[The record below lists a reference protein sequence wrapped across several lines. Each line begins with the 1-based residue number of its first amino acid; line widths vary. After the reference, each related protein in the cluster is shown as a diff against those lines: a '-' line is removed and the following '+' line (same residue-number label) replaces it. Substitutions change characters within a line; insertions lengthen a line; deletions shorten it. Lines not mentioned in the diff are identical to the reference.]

1 MFDNSEGEFMLNI
14 SESEKLEYLEKL
26 ESQSVSLSED
36 ILMILYENS
45 DECIRSEL
53 AQTLSLYHNEL
64 SEKILVYLLNDKDE
78 LVRVN
83 ACDSLYWSHSKN
95 TLEKLLKIM
104 QNDKYLV
111 RGYALLSVADI
122 IINNN
127 YNDFIYK
134 VKHILKHEKSKFV
147 LMNYDS
153 FLYRL
158 GDDSY
163 LYKISENLNAKKYNV
178 RCHAANLL
186 YNCARKENYLTVINL
201 FDKRLDIENNYA
213 VKSTLQRI
221 INDLKS
227 EF

>member
-134 VKHILKHEKSKFV
+134 VKHILKHEKSKF
-147 LMNYDS
+147 N
-153 FLYRL
+153 R
-158 GDDSY
+158 
-163 LYKISENLNAKKYNV
+163 N
-178 RCHAANLL
+178 
-186 YNCARKENYLTVINL
+186 
-201 FDKRLDIENNYA
+201 
-213 VKSTLQRI
+213 
-221 INDLKS
+221 
-227 EF
+227 

>member
-1 MFDNSEGEFMLNI
+1 MLNI
-14 SESEKLEYLEKL
+14 SENEKLEYLEKL

-36 ILMILYENS
+36 MLMSLYENP

-53 AQTLSLYHNEL
+53 AQTLSFYHNEL
-64 SEKILVYLLNDKDE
+64 SEKFLVYLLDDKDE

-83 ACDSLYWSHSKN
+83 ACDSLYWSNSKK
-95 TLEKLLKIM
+95 TLEKLIVIM

-127 YNDFIYK
+127 YSDFIHK
-134 VKHILKHEKSKFV
+134 VKYILKHEKSKFV

-163 LYKISENLNAKKYNV
+163 LYKIAKNLNAEKYNV

-186 YNCARKENYLTVINL
+186 YNCAHRENYFIVIDFL
-201 FDKRLDIENNYA
+201 GKRLNVEKNYA

>member
-1 MFDNSEGEFMLNI
+1 MFNI
-14 SESEKLEYLEKL
+14 SENEKQEYLEKL
-26 ESQSVSLSED
+26 GSQSVLLSED
-36 ILMILYENS
+36 ILMILCEDS
-45 DECIRSEL
+45 DECVRSEL
-53 AQTLSLYHNEL
+53 AQALSFYHNEL
-64 SEKILVYLLNDKDE
+64 SEKILVYLLKDKDE
-78 LVRVN
+78 IVRIN
-83 ACDSLYWSHSKN
+83 ACDSLYWSNSKK
-95 TLEKLLKIM
+95 TLEKVIVIM

-127 YNDFIYK
+127 YSDFIYK
-134 VKHILKHEKSKFV
+134 VKYILKHEKSKFV

-158 GDDSY
+158 GDKAS
-163 LYKISENLNAKKYNV
+163 LYKIAKNLNAEKYNV

-186 YNCARKENYLTVINL
+186 YNCARREDYLTIIYFL
-201 FDKRLDIENNYA
+201 DKRLNIEKVHA
-213 VKSTLQRI
+213 VKSTLRRI

>member
-1 MFDNSEGEFMLNI
+1 MNI
-14 SESEKLEYLEKL
+14 SESGKLEYLERLK
-26 ESQSVSLSED
+26 SQSVSLSED
-36 ILMILYENS
+36 ILMFLCENS

-53 AQTLSLYHNEL
+53 AQALSLYHNKL
-64 SEKILVYLLNDKDE
+64 SEEILVYLLNDKDE

-83 ACDSLYWSHSKN
+83 ACDSLYWSCSEN
-95 TLEKLLKIM
+95 TMEKLLKIM

-127 YNDFIYK
+127 YNDFISK

-158 GDDSY
+158 GDNSY
-163 LYKISENLNAKKYNV
+163 IFKIAENLNAKKYNV

-186 YNCARKENYLTVINL
+186 HDYTCKEDYITAINL
-201 FDKRLDIENNYA
+201 LDKRLNIEDNYA

-221 INDLKS
+221 IDDLKN
-227 EF
+227 ENILF

>member
-1 MFDNSEGEFMLNI
+1 MFNI
-14 SESEKLEYLEKL
+14 SENKKLAYLESL
-26 ESQSVSLSED
+26 ESQSVLLSED
-36 ILMILYENS
+36 ILMILCEDS

-53 AQTLSLYHNEL
+53 AQALSFYHNQL
-64 SEKILVYLLNDKDE
+64 SEKFLVYLLNDKDE
-78 LVRVN
+78 IVRIN
-83 ACDSLYWSHSKN
+83 ACDSLYWINSKK
-95 TLEKLLKIM
+95 TLEKLIVTM

-127 YNDFIYK
+127 YNDYIHT
-134 VKHILKHEKSKFV
+134 VKHILKNEKSKFV
-147 LMNYDS
+147 LMNYNS

-158 GDDSY
+158 GDKSS
-163 LYKISENLNAKKYNV
+163 LYKIAENLDAKKYNV

-186 YNCARKENYLTVINL
+186 YNCANGENHFAIIGFL
-201 FDKRLDIENNYA
+201 DKRLSIEKVSA

-221 INDLKS
+221 INVLKS

>member
-1 MFDNSEGEFMLNI
+1 MLNI
-14 SESEKLEYLEKL
+14 SQNEKLEYLEKL
-26 ESQSVSLSED
+26 GSQSVLLSED
-36 ILMILYENS
+36 ILMILCEDS
-45 DECIRSEL
+45 DECVRSEL
-53 AQTLSLYHNEL
+53 AQALSFYHNEL
-64 SEKILVYLLNDKDE
+64 SEKILMYLLEDKE
-78 LVRVN
+78 EIVRIN
-83 ACDSLYWSHSKN
+83 ACDSLYWSNSKK
-95 TLEKLLKIM
+95 TLERLIVIM

-127 YNDFIYK
+127 YSDFIHK
-134 VKHILKHEKSKFV
+134 VKYILKHEKSKFV

-158 GDDSY
+158 GDKAS
-163 LYKISENLNAKKYNV
+163 LYKIAENLNAEKYNV

-186 YNCARKENYLTVINL
+186 YNCARREDYLTVIGFL
-201 FDKRLDIENNYA
+201 DKRLNVEKVHA
-213 VKSTLQRI
+213 VKSTFRRI